1 MSAEVE
7 AIKPIEK
14 ARLAGRAKLAG
25 RSPRAVGREKDAAA
39 LAWVYRWGWSAAGI
53 VDAVA
58 SPGRR
63 GVASR
68 LVKKGLL
75 DAHDCEAAGGV
86 KGIPHQVVTL
96 TPDGVAEVEADLG
109 EAELLP
115 YPPNGAKLIA
125 WRQLRHDMLVQ
136 NWTARKMNAGN
147 LIGYLTPRQIS
158 ERSEASIKQPDAVWI
173 MQGQQGMRL
182 RVAIECELTAKFGR
196 ELDQSLTALLRSVVP
211 KTEGQSGGPYDLAI
225 ILSHSPGL
233 IDRYKRTLKPGGI
246 IRKWERNAARH
257 WQPSGGTLQIPEW
270 SLTRI
275 LFERVQL

>member
-1 MSAEVE
+1 MSVGNE
-7 AIKPIEK
+7 AITLTQIEK

-96 TPDGVAEVEADLG
+96 TPDGVAEVEADLS

-115 YPPNGAKLIA
+115 YPVQGSKIIA
-125 WRQLRHDMLVQ
+125 WKQLRHDMLVQ
-136 NWTARKMNAGN
+136 NWTAKRMTAESI
-147 LIGYLTPRQIS
+147 IGYQTPRQIAA
-158 ERSEASIKQPDAVWI
+158 RSEANIKQPDAIWVLP
-173 MQGQQGMRL
+173 GGKKA
-182 RVAIECELTAKFGR
+182 AIECELTAKFNR
-196 ELDQSLTALLRSVVP
+196 ELDQALIALLRSVVP
-211 KTEGQSGGPYDLAI
+211 KNDAGKGGPYDLAI
-225 ILSHSPGL
+225 IISHSQGL
-233 IDRYKRTLKPGGI
+233 LARYKKSLTPGGT
-246 IRKWERNAARH
+246 IRKWERTQNRQ
-257 WQPSGGTLQIPEW
+257 WQPSGGTLEVPQW

-275 LFERVQL
+275 LFEKVEL